1 MKKEALSQLKRKHR
15 TDWVLLVENRL
26 AEFGTVE
33 KAVSRR
39 IQAVYSLYNADDR
52 LEELDVIE
60 KGKVVA
66 KLVRSGDVIC
76 LIIKKRKRWVEVSDI
91 PLHAIKFSE
100 N

>member
-1 MKKEALSQLKRKHR
+1 MKREALSQLKRKHR
-15 TDWVLLVENRL
+15 TDWVTLVENRL

-33 KAVSRR
+33 KAVRHR
-39 IQAVYSLYNADDR
+39 IVAVYSLFNADDR

-60 KGKVVA
+60 KGRVVA
-66 KLVRSGDVIC
+66 KLVRSGDVVH
-76 LIIKKRKRWVEVSDI
+76 LSLKKRKRWVEVSDI